1 MCNSAVDVAL
11 QKEFS
16 WQITANRYPICRWS
30 DKQWSLPPLKKCSR
44 PIHSWSMLLFFN
56 SAMSMN
62 LFWKIWQTAQQEYQ
76 VIGVFECLSPL
87 PHVSSCLL
95 DARKASGFKP
105 CRTPMA
111 ASCVSQHYSQK
122 LDRNCWSFVAG
133 KQRTD
138 PWHGHHDWPKKTVT
152 PAGHPKFHLN
162 CCLEE
167 FAAWDQVGSVK
178 ILMKLCKPNRL
189 AALTVFVDN
198 ASQQDLSSMLVVKPN
213 GDCLAQS
220 DAVVFVGSS
229 GACWGYDVGSTPM
242 FVLFHSMSQRWD
254 CKN

>member
-1 MCNSAVDVAL
+1 M
-11 QKEFS
+11 
-16 WQITANRYPICRWS
+16 
-30 DKQWSLPPLKKCSR
+30 
-44 PIHSWSMLLFFN
+44 
-56 SAMSMN
+56 
-62 LFWKIWQTAQQEYQ
+62 
-76 VIGVFECLSPL
+76 
-87 PHVSSCLL
+87 
-95 DARKASGFKP
+95 
-105 CRTPMA
+105 
-111 ASCVSQHYSQK
+111 
-122 LDRNCWSFVAG
+122 
-133 KQRTD
+133 
-138 PWHGHHDWPKKTVT
+138 T

-242 FVLFHSMSQRWD
+242 FVLFHSMSQR
-254 CKN
+254 